1 MRTNALIE
9 SATSGSDEAREEVI
23 VSLGSDDLVTLPTG
37 ATSSK
42 LDVDYTLAPLRGFKA
57 VAAAMTKGAEKHGR
71 HNWRRGID
79 DETNLAHALNHL
91 HLYAIGDTTED
102 HLANAGCRIL
112 MLLETRELHA

>member
-1 MRTNALIE
+1 M
-9 SATSGSDEAREEVI
+9 
-23 VSLGSDDLVTLPTG
+23 SLGSDDLVTLPTG